1 METNIDTHKP
11 LRSKPRFSHTAY
23 AVAFAR
29 IDPAGEF
36 QPQVFAVRIFSESA
50 QSLTYIGGSKRV
62 AFDVGQVRDDSYQ
75 EASDR
80 MAYMLQNFAPYA
92 WTKPLL
98 DGVPYIGKVM
108 LVGSLK
114 TVKREVVAIKECLQK
129 VTHIEFPERIDDFLA
144 AKGDLYFSQTR
155 AERAQHLFAE
165 RGLLTK
171 IQIVVE
177 KPAVRRE
184 KAKTS

>member
-1 METNIDTHKP
+1 METNIDTSKP
-11 LRSKPRFSHTAY
+11 IRSKHRFSHTAY
-23 AVAFAR
+23 AVAFAK

-36 QPQVFAVRIFSESA
+36 QPQIFSVRIFSESA
-50 QSLTYIGGSKRV
+50 QNLTYVGGVQRV

-80 MAYMLQNFAPYA
+80 MAYLLNHHAAYV

-108 LVGSLK
+108 LIGSLK
-114 TVKREVVAIKECLQK
+114 TVKREALPIKECLQK

-144 AKGDLYFSQTR
+144 AKGDLYFSQAR
-155 AERAQHLFAE
+155 VERAQHLFTE

-171 IQIVVE
+171 IQLVVE
-177 KPAVRRE
+177 KLVARSK
-184 KAKTS
+184 KAAKK